1 MPQTKPTSEQV
12 TFLQAGTGAT
22 QRTALAKLRDTF
34 NVMDYVQGDWVPNN
48 VTKDFTP
55 TFAAAIAAVSAA
67 GGGVLEFVGKDSY
80 YFLTRPPEISGGV
93 CLDGKRCVIYK
104 YYIETGTGT
113 YAGAEGQKRGVF
125 SFDGYLNNNTFIRDF
140 SIINAAWDG
149 IDNTGNGSA
158 ISIVADAS
166 DPTGPGL
173 IWISNIHA
181 TANATALPS
190 PADYI
195 WWKSCIYI
203 DGSEQRTGA
212 IGVRGIWIDNS
223 TLFTPATAAIEAY
236 AAEHLFVSNTESNVG
251 RTGCCGVKID
261 GGLKV
266 ATIGAQSDRPMF
278 SNCDFQSSFGYKIG
292 TESSATHSYVQSPVV
307 IGTIGQLELGAQAV
321 SSLLVGSQSGSL
333 TIDPSVAYT
342 LITENGCAL
351 NGTSTVN
358 GSLTTTG
365 AVIAKTGT
373 ATGFRFPT
381 GVTTYGIACAGATDA
396 GFSGFT
402 VPTLESIRFTMGSA
416 KSVVISLATGDACI
430 IFADYK
436 SATVSLVSNPS
447 STFTNATGTANR
459 ISVTKTSNSHELR
472 IYNEFTTTQTISVCA
487 FGSTPATITLGV

>member
-80 YFLTRPPEISGGV
+80 YFLTRPPEISGNV
-93 CLDGKRCVIYK
+93 CLDGQRCIIYK

-125 SFDGYLNNNTFIRDF
+125 SFNSNTNNLTFIRDF
-140 SIINAAWDG
+140 SFFNMAWDG
-149 IDNTGNGSA
+149 VDDTGNGSV
-158 ISIVADAS
+158 ISIVADAGAAN
-166 DPTGPGL
+166 GPGL

-181 TANATALPS
+181 TAGSTGLPS
-190 PADYI
+190 PANYI
-195 WWKSCIYI
+195 WWKSCIYL
-203 DGSEQRTGA
+203 DGSEIRVA
-212 IGVRGIWIDNS
+212 PIGIRGVWIENCS
-223 TLFTPATAAIEAY
+223 LFTPAIAAIEAY
-236 AAEHLFVSNTESNVG
+236 AVLHLYVSNTESNVG

-261 GGLKV
+261 GGVKSGG
-266 ATIGAQSDRPMF
+266 IGAQSDRPMF

-342 LITENGCAL
+342 LITEDGCAL

-402 VPTLESIRFTMGSA
+402 VPTLQSIRFTMSSA
-416 KSVVISLATGDACI
+416 KSVVISLSTGDACMV
-430 IFADYK
+430 FADYK

-447 STFTNATGTANR
+447 STFTNATGTANKV
-459 ISVTKTSNSHELR
+459 SVTKTANSHELR

-487 FGSTPATITLGV
+487 FGSTPSTITLGV